1 MPTVR
6 SLLEERLRA
15 ALDAL
20 SLDSSVA
27 EVTSAADSRFGDYQ
41 SNAAMV
47 LAKRERKNPRELG
60 QAIVEK
66 IDLSGL
72 AEPATLAGAGFL
84 NFRLTAG
91 FLNDAAAAQLSDE
104 RCGLAPAL
112 RPETIIIDF
121 SSPNVAKPMHVGH
134 IRSTIIGDCL
144 ARVARFLGHHVVT
157 DNHVGDWGTQFGK
170 VIYGWKHLLDLAALE
185 RDPIPELLRL
195 YRDVNSLEETDET
208 VRHDVREELVQ
219 LQRGDAESLAIWRHV
234 VALSWREFEKIY
246 ALLDVTF
253 DERLGESFYNDR
265 LAPLCEKLERD
276 GIARISEGALC
287 VFFPEIPQL
296 ADRPCLV
303 RKSDGGF
310 LYATTDLATI
320 AYRMERWQPDA
331 IWYVTGAPQA
341 LHFQQI
347 FEVAR
352 RMGVT
357 VNAQHVAFGSIL
369 GENRKIMK
377 TRSGEN
383 VQLGD
388 VLREAVER
396 ARAIIAEKNPEL
408 PAEESEAIARDV
420 GIGAVKY
427 AELSQH
433 RMTDYV
439 FSWDKMLSFQGNTA
453 PYLQNAYVRIR
464 SIFRKAGTDDISH
477 AELLI
482 AEPAERALAIK
493 LLQFAETVPLVLAD
507 FRPNLLANYLYELAT
522 TFHSFY
528 EACPVL
534 KADGGT
540 RASRHALCGLTA
552 RTLRTGLDLLGIHCP
567 ERM

>member
-6 SLLEERLRA
+6 SLLEARLRT

-20 SLDSSVA
+20 ALDSTVA
-27 EVTSAADSRFGDYQ
+27 EVTPSADGKFGDYQ
-41 SNAAMV
+41 TNAAMV

-60 QAIVEK
+60 AAIAEK
-66 IDLSGL
+66 IDVAGI
-72 AEPATLAGAGFL
+72 AEPPTLAGAGFL
-84 NFRLTAG
+84 NFRLTGA
-91 FLNDAAAAQLSDE
+91 FLDRAAAGLLADE
-104 RCGLAPAL
+104 RCGVAPVEPA
-112 RPETIIIDF
+112 RTIIIDY

-134 IRSTIIGDCL
+134 IRSTILGDCL
-144 ARVARFLGHHVVT
+144 ARVARFLGHRVVT
-157 DNHVGDWGTQFGK
+157 DNHIGDWGTQFGK
-170 VIYGWKHLLDLAALE
+170 VIYGWKHMLNLAALE
-185 RDPIPELLRL
+185 SDPIPELLRL
-195 YRDVNSLEETDET
+195 YREVNALEETSET
-208 VRHDVREELVQ
+208 IRHDVREELVK
-219 LQRGDAESLAIWRHV
+219 LQRGDAESRAIWEHV
-234 VALSWREFEKIY
+234 VTLSWQEFEKIY
-246 ALLDVTF
+246 ALLEVTF

-265 LAPLCEKLERD
+265 LAPLCDRLERE
-276 GIARISEGALC
+276 GIARVSEGALC
-287 VFFPEIPQL
+287 VFFPEIPEL
-296 ADRPCLV
+296 AERPCLV

-320 AYRMERWQPDA
+320 DYRMERWRPDA

-341 LHFQQI
+341 LHFQQV

-352 RMGVT
+352 RMGTEVKGE
-357 VNAQHVAFGSIL
+357 HVAFGSIL

-396 ARAIIAEKNPEL
+396 ARAVIAEKNPEL
-408 PAEESEAIARDV
+408 PSAEAGEIARVV

-453 PYLQNAYVRIR
+453 PYLQNAYVRIQ
-464 SIFRKAGTDDISH
+464 SIFRKAGA
-477 AELLI
+477 AEAVNSAIHLDH
-482 AEPAERALAIK
+482 EAERALALKI
-493 LLQFAETVPLVLAD
+493 LQFAETVPLVLAD

-522 TFHSFY
+522 TFHGFY

-534 KADGGT
+534 KSEGDI
-540 RASRHALCGLTA
+540 RASRLALCELTA
-552 RTLRTGLDLLGIHCP
+552 RTLRTGLDLLGIRCP

>member
-20 SLDSSVA
+20 SLDSSFA
-27 EVTSAADSRFGDYQ
+27 EVGPAADLRFGDYQ
-41 SNAAMV
+41 SNVAMV
-47 LAKRERKNPRELG
+47 LARRERKNPRELG
-60 QAIVEK
+60 SAILDK
-66 IDLSGL
+66 IDVAGI
-72 AEPATLAGAGFL
+72 ADPPRLAGAGFI
-84 NFRLTAG
+84 NFRLTAA
-91 FLNDAAAAQLSDE
+91 FLAEAAARLLPDE
-104 RCGLAPAL
+104 RLGLAPVA
-112 RPETIIIDF
+112 RPETIVVDF

-134 IRSTIIGDCL
+134 IRSTILGDCL

-195 YRDVNSLEETDET
+195 YRDVNALEETDET
-208 VRHDVREELVQ
+208 VRHDVREELVR
-219 LQRGDAESLAIWRHV
+219 LQRGDAESLGIWRHV
-234 VALSWREFEKIY
+234 VSISWGEFEKIY

-253 DERLGESFYNDR
+253 DERLGESFYRDR
-265 LAPLCEKLERD
+265 LAPLCERLERD
-276 GIARISEGALC
+276 ALARVSDGALC
-287 VFFPEIPQL
+287 VFFPDIPDM
-296 ADRPCLV
+296 AERPCLV

-320 AYRMERWQPDA
+320 EYRHARWQPDT

-341 LHFQQI
+341 LHFRQV
-347 FEVAR
+347 FEVSR
-352 RMGVT
+352 RMGVAT
-357 VNAQHVAFGSIL
+357 RAEHVAFGSIL

-388 VLREAVER
+388 VLREAIER
-396 ARAIIAEKNPEL
+396 AGAVIAEKNPGL
-408 PAEESEAIARDV
+408 PADEAAEIARAV

-439 FSWDKMLSFQGNTA
+439 FSWEKMLSFQGNTA

-464 SIFRKAGTDDISH
+464 SIFRKAGALGAPPTT
-477 AELLI
+477 LPI
-482 AEPAERALAIK
+482 AHEAERALALKI
-493 LLQFAETVPLVLAD
+493 LQFAETVPLVLSD

-522 TFHSFY
+522 TFHAFY

-534 KADGGT
+534 KSEGDT
-540 RASRHALCGLTA
+540 RAARLALCELAA
-552 RTLRTGLDLLGIHCP
+552 RTLRAGLDLLGIRCP